1 MGLLDKIKQDAK
13 NAGGNKGKF
22 FYVKDGDKRRIR
34 FLEDMDD
41 GKEIVFHDSFE
52 ANINVPCRENF
63 GKDCP
68 YCNEEGLRTRT
79 MYAWSVWDYD
89 AKEVKIFMYAMNNCS
104 PIGALAAAYETYGT
118 LTDRDY
124 IISCTGKQKDKQMA
138 ALPMDKQ
145 KFRNDKAKP
154 FSQKAFLEIL
164 DKAYPDEYSDEDN
177 EPKMKKKSVVK
188 SKKNSDDEDTDLP
201 FSTPKDYQRMSAKD
215 LYNLCE
221 DRGIE
226 AEPKN
231 PKDYYINLLE
241 EDDEQNESA
250 DEDDDWDDDENDTP
264 DYSSM
269 SAKELFNL
277 CKERKIEA
285 EPKKP
290 NKYYITLLEEAD
302 KAEDDWG
309 DDDEEDEAEDDDD
322 WEE

>member
-1 MGLLDKIKQDAK
+1 
-13 NAGGNKGKF
+13 
-22 FYVKDGDKRRIR
+22 
-34 FLEDMDD
+34 MDD
-41 GKEIVFHDSFE
+41 GMEVVFHDSFE
-52 ANINVPCRENF
+52 ANINVPCQEIF
-63 GKDCP
+63 GRKCP
-68 YCNEEGLRTRT
+68 YCNEEGLRTRSL
-79 MYAWSVWDYD
+79 YAWSVWDYD

-104 PIGALAAAYETYGT
+104 PIGAIAAMYETYGT
-118 LTDRDY
+118 LLDRDY
-124 IISCTGKQKDKQMA
+124 VISVTGKQKDKTFSVV
-138 ALPMDKQ
+138 PMDRE

-164 DKAYPDEYSDEDN
+164 DKAYPNEYADDDD
-177 EPKMKKKSVVK
+177 EPKMKKKSAVK
-188 SKKNSDDEDTDLP
+188 SKNEDDDECGLP
-201 FSTPKDYQRMSAKD
+201 FTTPKDYQKMSAKD
-215 LYNLCE
+215 LYKLCE
-221 DRGIE
+221 ERGIE

-290 NKYYITLLEEAD
+290 NNYYITLLEEAD

-309 DDDEEDEAEDDDD
+309 DSDDEDDDD
-322 WEE
+322 EWE